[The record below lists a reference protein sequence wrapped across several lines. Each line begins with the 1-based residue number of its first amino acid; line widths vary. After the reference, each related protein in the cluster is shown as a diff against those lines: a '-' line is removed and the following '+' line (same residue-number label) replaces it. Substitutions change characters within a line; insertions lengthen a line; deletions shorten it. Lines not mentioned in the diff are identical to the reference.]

1 MMDVNEE
8 FKKLDAVEVKLMEEN
23 EEVKSLLNSI
33 STSCKN
39 ITIGEANIRI
49 KAFMPKRLRSAFM
62 KVGGEIS
69 NIEGI
74 EGLEEVEQ
82 KFYPL
87 VAQMCVDAPFND
99 AKSWQF
105 IDERQGC
112 IQEVVMKIIAEVN
125 STDVKI
131 KSFRGK

>member
-33 STSCKN
+33 NTSCKN
-39 ITIGEANIRI
+39 IKMGEVNIRI
-49 KAFMPKRLRSAFM
+49 KAFMPKKLRSAFM
-62 KVGGEIS
+62 KVGGEVS
-69 NIEGI
+69 KIEGI
-74 EGLEEVEQ
+74 EGLDAVERE
-82 KFYPL
+82 FYPL
-87 VAQMCVDAPFND
+87 VAQMCVDAPFNN
-99 AKSWQF
+99 AKTWQF

-112 IQEVVMKIIAEVN
+112 ITEVVMKIIAEVN

-131 KSFRGK
+131 KSFR